1 MDKMDDML
9 SSPRAKAILWL
20 LPFIFG
26 AGGVYASLQRTG
38 VELAKVE
45 QVVDTNEKRLNGHLA
60 SGFGHDGARERVIK
74 IETNQQQIIVRQ
86 QRAAEN
92 IAAICQATGA
102 SCR

>member
-1 MDKMDDML
+1 MDDMIT
-9 SSPRAKAILWL
+9 SPVAKVVIWL
-20 LPFIFG
+20 VPVIFG

-38 VELAKVE
+38 TELTKVAAAA
-45 QVVDTNEKRLNGHLA
+45 DTIEKRLNDHTSSA
-60 SGFGHDGARERVIK
+60 FGHDAARDRVVK